1 MKTVDLIQSLAAQAA
16 PVRPLRPPSVRL
28 LLWFALA
35 VPAVT
40 IVVLSMGVR
49 GDLSIRLAE
58 PMFLTRLFASLAT
71 AAFAALAGLILGIPG
86 RSRAWAAAPL
96 LPLALWLGSL
106 GQQCLLELRG
116 EAETELLV
124 MPHLHCLPDITVM
137 MALPTV
143 AMVLMIL
150 RGAGFHQ
157 RLELAL
163 GGLAAAALSNT
174 ALSLAHPDDAGVLVL
189 LLQMVVVAAL
199 ALGMGQ
205 GGARRDVALTAPK

>member
-1 MKTVDLIQSLAAQAA
+1 MKTEDLIQSLAAQAV
-16 PVRPLRPPSVRL
+16 PVRPLRSPSLRL
-28 LLWFALA
+28 LLWFALS
-35 VPAVT
+35 VPAVA
-40 IVVLSMGVR
+40 IVVLYMGVR
-49 GDLSIRLAE
+49 GDLIVRLAD
-58 PMFLTRLFASLAT
+58 PMFLMRLFASLAT

-86 RSRAWAAAPL
+86 RSRAWAVAPL

-116 EAETELLV
+116 EAKAELLV
-124 MPHLHCLPDITVM
+124 APHLHCLPDIAVM

-150 RGAGFHQ
+150 RGAGFRR

-174 ALSLAHPDDAGVLVL
+174 ALSLAHPVDAGVLVL
-189 LLQMVVVAAL
+189 VLQMVVVAVL
-199 ALGMGQ
+199 ALGVGQ
-205 GGARRDVALTAPK
+205 GERGRTAP